1 MKNSIALYIFISL
14 ICFSNCKQKTETT
27 ETIPSNSDLSS
38 TAKINELIQK
48 SPYADSLYYKRAII
62 HYDEGNIDSV
72 YADLNRAIFLNKN
85 KKEYYFFLADTYLEN
100 AQSKESKA
108 VMEKAMAIFPDD
120 IATQLK
126 NVRLN
131 LILKEFPLATIGLNK
146 IFLQDPQNAEAF
158 YLAGHTS
165 YETGDTASAINA
177 YQKAVD
183 INPEFKEA
191 WIQLGDVMSERKNK
205 LSIRYYDNA
214 LRLDSNDVETM
225 HNKAYAYQMLNQEN
239 EAFELYKKIC
249 TRFSDYEPAFYN
261 IGIIYANKDSIAKAI
276 EHFTISIGMS
286 PMEASSYY
294 QRGLCYEKQKKRVE
308 AKADFSKATALEPEW
323 KEAKEAIQRINK

>member
-14 ICFSNCKQKTETT
+14 ICFSNCKQKT
-27 ETIPSNSDLSS
+27 
-38 TAKINELIQK
+38 
-48 SPYADSLYYKRAII
+48 DSLYYKRAII

-131 LILKEFPLATIGLNK
+131 LILKEFPIGLNK

-323 KEAKEAIQRINK
+323 KEAKEALQRINK